1 MGEASRARLR
11 ATAGTMAMAM
21 GLCACAGL
29 GDEKSEGA
37 LRAGEK
43 GRINIS
49 DLARVSPKTSL
60 Q

>member
-1 MGEASRARLR
+1 
-11 ATAGTMAMAM
+11 MAM